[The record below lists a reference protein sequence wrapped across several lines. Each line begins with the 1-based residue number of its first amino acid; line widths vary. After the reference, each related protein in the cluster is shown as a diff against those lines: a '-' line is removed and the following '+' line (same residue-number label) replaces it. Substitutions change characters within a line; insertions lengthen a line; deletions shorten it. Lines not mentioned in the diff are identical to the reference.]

1 MKKISINYPS
11 TIQSSDERSM
21 TQKPLRVAL
30 FEPRIP
36 PNTGN
41 IARTC
46 AAFGLPLDLIEP
58 LGFSLEDR
66 YLKRAGLDYWPHVD
80 LTIHKDVDA
89 FFDSLAQSSRVIGCS
104 RRGGVPLQAMQF
116 ERGDVLLFGRED
128 TGLSEATRSR
138 CNQITTI
145 SMPCSAGSDGLG
157 GVRSLNLSVAC
168 AIVSHQAGSQLQ
180 LW

>member
-1 MKKISINYPS
+1 MNKVSNN
-11 TIQSSDERSM
+11 QSSEEQSLI
-21 TQKPLRVAL
+21 QKPLRVAL

-89 FFDSLAQSSRVIGCS
+89 FFESLAQPSRVIGCS
-104 RRGGVPLQAMQF
+104 RRGGILLRDMEFQK
-116 ERGDVLLFGRED
+116 GDVLLFGRED
-128 TGLSEATRSR
+128 TGLAETIRSR
-138 CNQITTI
+138 CHQITTI
-145 SMPCSAGSDGLG
+145 SMPCSAGEDGQG

>member
-1 MKKISINYPS
+1 MNKVSKN
-11 TIQSSDERSM
+11 QSSDKQSLIRR
-21 TQKPLRVAL
+21 PLRVAL

-58 LGFSLEDR
+58 LGFSLDDR

-80 LTIHKDVDA
+80 LTIHKDIDA
-89 FFDSLAQSSRVIGCS
+89 FFESLTQPSRVIGCS
-104 RRGGVPLQAMQF
+104 RRGGVLLKEMEFQQ
-116 ERGDVLLFGRED
+116 GDVLLFGRED
-128 TGLSEATRSR
+128 TGLSEAVRSR
-138 CNQITTI
+138 CSQITTI
-145 SMPCSAGSDGLG
+145 SMPCSAGEDGQG